1 MRQKMFLLGALVVI
15 LLWAPCFCMA
25 GWRDSFDA
33 YPSNSPLP
41 APWEDSQYF
50 LTDATGPSVFQ
61 SAGDGGCKGK
71 GTCNGLKGGVDGLM
85 AWSRAWRTVN
95 GVTRLKSSLRVSTN
109 VDSDAA
115 IGFTAIKDTK
125 ADQPLGNPDSVIVKL
140 ESAKTGA
147 TLSFWIGSIC
157 STAIPVSRNQW
168 YDVQVTV
175 IGRSFTAEYRQT
187 GQTNWRQLGAGDHKA
202 GFKIG
207 YALIASRRD
216 GYLDDISA
224 LAAPAVAVNPT
235 SSAN

>member
-1 MRQKMFLLGALVVI
+1 
-15 LLWAPCFCMA
+15 MA
-25 GWRDSFDA
+25 GWKDSFDA

-50 LTDATGPSVFQ
+50 LTDSTGPSVFQ

-71 GTCNGLKGGVDGLM
+71 GTCNGVKGGPGGLM

-115 IGFTAIKDTK
+115 IGFTATKDTK
-125 ADQPLGNPDSVIVKL
+125 SDQPLGSTDSVMIRL

-147 TLSFWIGSIC
+147 TLSFWIGKTRAAS
-157 STAIPVSRNQW
+157 IPVSRNQW
-168 YDVQVTV
+168 YDVQVAV
-175 IGRSFTAEYRQT
+175 DGQAFQAEYRQT
-187 GQTNWRQLGAGDHKA
+187 GLTNWRRLGSGEHKS

-207 YALIASRRD
+207 YALVASRRD

-224 LAAPAVAVNPT
+224 LTTPIVARNST
-235 SSAN
+235 N